1 MGDLT
6 PGEIFALLCGLVLA
20 AAGAINT
27 VGSALE
33 KIAKARKAAQAP
45 NEEQDRR
52 IHDLEDWRKET
63 MDWRKDVERKL
74 RNDNDQL
81 QTVNECLR
89 VILQGQLALLDHG
102 LDGNNIKQMQ
112 DAKEVLQHHL
122 INTK

>member
-1 MGDLT
+1 MENLT
-6 PGEIFALLCGLVLA
+6 PGEIFAIACGLVLA
-20 AAGAINT
+20 VAGFINT
-27 VGSALE
+27 VGSAAE

-52 IHDLEDWRKET
+52 LRDLERRMEKAE
-63 MDWRKDVERKL
+63 KKL
-74 RNDNDQL
+74 ENDNDQL

>member
-6 PGEIFALLCGLVLA
+6 PGEIFALVCGLVLA

-27 VGSALE
+27 VGSAVE

-52 IHDLEDWRKET
+52 LSEMETWRTEMETWRKEV
-63 MDWRKDVERKL
+63 MRNF
-74 RNDNDQL
+74 RNDKDQL
-81 QTVNECLR
+81 QAVNDCMR
-89 VILQGQLALLDHG
+89 VLLQGQLALLDHG

>member
-6 PGEIFALLCGLVLA
+6 PGEIFAILCGLLLA
-20 AAGAINT
+20 AAGAVNT
-27 VGSALE
+27 VGSAVE

-52 IHDLEDWRKET
+52 ITELEDWRKET

>member
-6 PGEIFALLCGLVLA
+6 PGEIFAIVCGLVLA
-20 AAGAINT
+20 AAGAVNT
-27 VGSALE
+27 VGSAVE

-52 IHDLEDWRKET
+52 ITELEDWRKET

>member
-6 PGEIFALLCGLVLA
+6 PGEIFAILCGLLLA
-20 AAGAINT
+20 AAGAVNT

-52 IHDLEDWRKET
+52 LRELEKR
-63 MDWRKDVERKL
+63 MDKAEKKL
-74 RNDNDQL
+74 QNDNDQL
-81 QTVNECLR
+81 QAVNDCMR
-89 VILQGQLALLDHG
+89 VLLQGQLALLDHG

>member
-27 VGSALE
+27 VGSAVE

-52 IHDLEDWRKET
+52 LRELEDWRKET

-112 DAKEVLQHHL
+112 DAKEDLQNHL
-122 INTK
+122 INR

>member
-52 IHDLEDWRKET
+52 IHELEDWRKET